1 MFRALARK
9 LGFMAYPDERS
20 VHRRPVPYLGG
31 VAIYLASIAAILVTG
46 PQDRA
51 TRLALIFGGLFILVV
66 GIIDDLYNL
75 KPWQKVLGQ
84 LGSALIVVALGV
96 DITFLTDPFTG
107 KIRFTGL
114 FAIPLTILWV
124 VSFENLINL
133 SDGLD
138 GLAAGISGITALV
151 TVFAS
156 VRAGVPSVGLAAAA
170 VAGSVF
176 GFLPYNWHPAS
187 IFMGDAGAMYL
198 GLALSVLSVQGLVK
212 STLAMAVLAPILAL
226 FVPISDAAFAI
237 LRRRS
242 LGRPVARR
250 DNDHI
255 HHRLLELGLGQKKAV
270 ITIYIVTAVFG
281 VLGVFSTFLSI
292 SSSGTLAGLAVL
304 GGLLIAHKMGI
315 LALPKENGKRD
326 SDK

>member
-1 MFRALARK
+1 
-9 LGFMAYPDERS
+9 
-20 VHRRPVPYLGG
+20 
-31 VAIYLASIAAILVTG
+31 
-46 PQDRA
+46 
-51 TRLALIFGGLFILVV
+51 
-66 GIIDDLYNL
+66 
-75 KPWQKVLGQ
+75 
-84 LGSALIVVALGV
+84 
-96 DITFLTDPFTG
+96 
-107 KIRFTGL
+107 
-114 FAIPLTILWV
+114 
-124 VSFENLINL
+124 
-133 SDGLD
+133 
-138 GLAAGISGITALV
+138 
-151 TVFAS
+151 
-156 VRAGVPSVGLAAAA
+156 
-170 VAGSVF
+170 
-176 GFLPYNWHPAS
+176 
-187 IFMGDAGAMYL
+187 
-198 GLALSVLSVQGLVK
+198 
-212 STLAMAVLAPILAL
+212 

-281 VLGVFSTFLSI
+281 ALGVFSTFLPI